1 MLVQIRGKAV
11 MHGRDEVGVGD
22 RLRGTGSP
30 RWFQG
35 PKRRSPQREPA
46 KSYIRHNHMMAAS
59 TKKTTRRSVI
69 HSNFVALS
77 GAGAG
82 FQSAQASISRECDLA
97 HSSSPGSSLSP
108 IQEAAMTLQP
118 HRLEFRPH
126 RLEFIF
132 AMVLAMAVTVL
143 AITTWAAPS
152 NPEFVLKGSA
162 SSPRNERRVG

>member
-1 MLVQIRGKAV
+1 MRCMLVQIRGKAV

-35 PKRRSPQREPA
+35 PKRRSSQREPA

-77 GAGAG
+77 GAAVP
-82 FQSAQASISRECDLA
+82 D
-97 HSSSPGSSLSP
+97 SSPPQL
-108 IQEAAMTLQP
+108 L
-118 HRLEFRPH
+118 FR
-126 RLEFIF
+126 
-132 AMVLAMAVTVL
+132 ASVTWLTHPLPV
-143 AITTWAAPS
+143 P
-152 NPEFVLKGSA
+152 P
-162 SSPRNERRVG
+162 

>member
-1 MLVQIRGKAV
+1 MARPLS
-11 MHGRDEVGVGD
+11 
-22 RLRGTGSP
+22 LRAPPTP
-30 RWFQG
+30 RIG
-35 PKRRSPQREPA
+35 PQREPA
-46 KSYIRHNHMMAAS
+46 KSYIRHNHTMAAS

-118 HRLEFRPH
+118 HRLEFKSH
-126 RLEFIF
+126 WLESIF
-132 AMVLAMAVTVL
+132 AMVLAMTVATIL
-143 AITTWAAPS
+143 TITTWAAPRV
-152 NPEFVLKGSA
+152 PESDSA
-162 SSPRNERRVG
+162 APIPPIYRSSHPILY